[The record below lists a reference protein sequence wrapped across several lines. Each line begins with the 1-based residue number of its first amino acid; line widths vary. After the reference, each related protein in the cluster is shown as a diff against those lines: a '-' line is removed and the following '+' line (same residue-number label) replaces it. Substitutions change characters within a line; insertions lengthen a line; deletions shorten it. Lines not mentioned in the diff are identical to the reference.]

1 MPRPVAIE
9 GDMLA
14 KMIFA
19 LGLIVLAVGALRGGG
34 SNGGSALEEYF
45 EMLHRQ
51 KVLKATVDK
60 IERENNALLTEISK
74 IKSSPYYAKKVLV
87 DKYNETEQ
95 GEVIIYLEED

>member
-1 MPRPVAIE
+1 
-9 GDMLA
+9 MLA
-14 KMIFA
+14 KTIFV
-19 LGLIVLAVGALRGGG
+19 LGLLVLAMGALRGG
-34 SNGGSALEEYF
+34 STLEQYF
-45 EMLHRQ
+45 DMLHRQ

-87 DKYNETEQ
+87 DKYNETEE